1 MIQMKYWIYGGFM
14 NIRNLTL
21 TFFATTL
28 LSQASFAMEESM
40 KKVADHASQKLFEVG
55 KGVIEKLPKS
65 INIQVKPADLWWPT
79 LSIIGA
85 VSIYKGFSQ
94 GLSTLWKT
102 DAELIEKKKNR
113 NYCYLHAASKIIAGL
128 LSLGGSYAVWNCR

>member
-1 MIQMKYWIYGGFM
+1 M
-14 NIRNLTL
+14 NIRRLTITL
-21 TFFATTL
+21 FVATL
-28 LSQASFAMEESM
+28 LSQASCSLAMEESM
-40 KKVADHASQKLFEVG
+40 KKVADHAGQKLLEAG

-94 GLSTLWKT
+94 GLSTCWKT
-102 DAELIEKKKNR
+102 DTELTAKKKERKN
-113 NYCYLHAASKIIAGL
+113 CYLHAASKILAGL
-128 LSLGGSYAVWNCR
+128 LSLGGSYAIWYCR